1 MSVHINVFNQ
11 YYFSF
16 LKKIKDIAREIKHK
30 YLAKNPEANYS
41 KILKSIK
48 SHYASYDTTSEQ
60 YYERFVNISSELYKS
75 WLNNEIKTIEEF
87 ESWFKDVTNLETEIY
102 QDMSLDL
109 INSIMPDDK
118 KTVLYYNV
126 IIFFIFSQKLNDDQ
140 TALIIECIKNITSND
155 EDYTKGLEKIESEY
169 IRTSLQMLRL
179 VHNDTVKNSVES
191 SLKKLEETSLGK
203 LAKEIM
209 SDINLDEMQSMFKE
223 DDMLKSLANPDGG
236 LQKLLGSVS
245 QKMIS
250 KLASGEIK
258 QETLLQDAI
267 QFSSQIKNII
277 PSGSGGNGGSDG
289 IPGGTQMNEMFEQL
303 QKLTGG
309 MGGGGGGGGGG
320 LGALGNLQQMMEAF
334 NLGGEDD
341 NNGNRRGFNIGK
353 GGAGG
358 GGKNTKTRLDSN
370 EMNRKIKIKQ
380 LRNKLDAKKAAKEN
394 M

>member
-16 LKKIKDIAREIKHK
+16 LKKVKDIAREIKHK

-41 KILKSIK
+41 KILKAIK

-75 WLNNEIKTIEEF
+75 WLNNEIKTIEDF
-87 ESWFKDVTNLETEIY
+87 ESWFKQANNLETEIY
-102 QDMSLDL
+102 EDISLDL
-109 INSIMPDDK
+109 IHSIMPDDK

-126 IIFFIFSQKLNDDQ
+126 VIFFIFSQKLHDEQ
-140 TALIIECIKNITSND
+140 TALIIESIKNITSND
-155 EDYTKGLEKIESEY
+155 EEYNKGLEKIESEY
-169 IRTSLQMLRL
+169 IRTSLQILRL

-223 DDMLKSLANPDGG
+223 DDMLKSLGNSDGG

-277 PSGSGGNGGSDG
+277 PSDGTPGGN
-289 IPGGTQMNEMFEQL
+289 QMNEMFEQL

-309 MGGGGGGGGGG
+309 MGGDSGGGSGG
-320 LGALGNLQQMMEAF
+320 LGALGNLQKMMEAF
-334 NLGGEDD
+334 NLGGE
-341 NNGNRRGFNIGK
+341 GEGFNIGK
-353 GGAGG
+353 GNLGG
-358 GGKNTKTRLDSN
+358 GRGVNKNSKTRLDSN

-380 LRNKLDAKKAAKEN
+380 LRNKLEAKKAAKEN